1 LGEIL
6 KACGQLTAEVDTR
19 QIIVSL
25 IDRLA
30 AFAQR
35 QSSSLTDD
43 LNVFQVFYQHFDNL
57 TEQYPNML
65 PEHVLQLQ
73 ASLLNLS
80 ICCYPSKLEYVD
92 SVLKLCTGTLSKL
105 KEAGRYG
112 DGGGCLFVVVC
123 LYVTD

>member
-1 LGEIL
+1 
-6 KACGQLTAEVDTR
+6 
-19 QIIVSL
+19 
-25 IDRLA
+25 
-30 AFAQR
+30 
-35 QSSSLTDD
+35 
-43 LNVFQVFYQHFDNL
+43 
-57 TEQYPNML
+57 
-65 PEHVLQLQ
+65 LQ